1 MYLLKSNVV
10 TRQRLMIIAY
20 APITQQRWFS
30 PPNPDGSKQIC
41 KNPKIVFLFIITFDQ
56 MLTTINWY
64 QRKMQTKVNSIEDE
78 VKKKK
83 PVITFSITTT
93 SPTDQLNCLYLKAL
107 TSFYHRIIILYHI
120 TQYALFWFQQ
130 PSTINASPLLLMSN
144 FITCPF
150 LHRTQPGAGK
160 YANHRFLELNLSF
173 GVTGLL
179 ETDHQNF
186 DIRVRNDNNSSDMA
200 QTIGL

>member
-1 MYLLKSNVV
+1 MYLPKSNVV

-130 PSTINASPLLLMSN
+130 PSTINASPPTLN
-144 FITCPF
+144 VEF
-150 LHRTQPGAGK
+150 H
-160 YANHRFLELNLSF
+160 NLSLSPSYLAWCGKICKPSVF
-173 GVTGLL
+173 GVKPIVWRDGSFGDGPS
-179 ETDHQNF
+179 EF
-186 DIRVRNDNNSSDMA
+186 
-200 QTIGL
+200 